1 MASDGR
7 VMSLN
12 PPDLTGQTAFITG
25 TTRGIG
31 KAIALAL
38 AEQGCNVVS
47 TGKTSEED
55 DYGEEKDLE
64 GSIEQT
70 ARECREKGVEAL
82 PIKLDVREEENVE
95 AAAQEAI
102 DHFGEVN
109 IVINNASAIQ
119 IANVEDLPANRFDL
133 LTDVN
138 VRGTYLTTRA
148 FLDHLKEVEED
159 AWLLTN
165 APPVTVDRGPGE
177 APYAWS
183 KMGMSF
189 VTLSLATEVG
199 GHDIG
204 CNSFWPV
211 TAIDTRATRY
221 FGMGTEDDWRTPE
234 IVSDTVLEIL
244 GRDPAEYTGN
254 AVYDEDLLREVGV
267 EDFSEY
273 NLTEG
278 DPAPTSAQ
286 MFDPSYDRPE

>member
-1 MASDGR
+1 
-7 VMSLN
+7 MSLEK
-12 PPDLTGQTAFITG
+12 PDLSGSTAFITG

-47 TGKTSEED
+47 TGKTTEED
-55 DYGEEKDLE
+55 DYGEERDLE

-70 ARECREKGVEAL
+70 AREVEDRGAEAL
-82 PIKLDVREEENVE
+82 PIRLNVRDEGNVQ
-95 AAAQEAI
+95 AAAEEAI

-119 IANVEDLPANRFDL
+119 LATVEELPPNRFDL

-138 VRGTYLTTRA
+138 VRGTYLTSRA
-148 FLDHLKEVEED
+148 FVDHLKGVED
-159 AWLLTN
+159 AWILTN
-165 APPVTVDRGPGE
+165 APPIDVDRSPGQ

-189 VTLSLATEVG
+189 VTLSLAGELSS
-199 GHDIG
+199 HDVG
-204 CNSFWPV
+204 CNTFWPV

-221 FGMGTEDDWRTPE
+221 FGLGTEDDWRTPE

-244 GRDPAEYTGN
+244 RRDPAAFTGN
-254 AVYDEDLLREVGV
+254 ALYDEEFLREAGV
-267 EDFSEY
+267 EDFSAY
-273 NLTEG
+273 NLTPG
-278 DPAPTSAQ
+278 DPAPTSAG
-286 MFDPSYDRPE
+286 MFGPGYERPE